1 VPIENF
7 LPVIDNRRFDDILAE
22 VRTRIPRYSPEWTDF
37 NDSDPGITLAQLFAW
52 MTDLLLYR
60 INLVPELNYLKF
72 LQLIGIELRPA
83 QPARAE
89 VTFPVKATAFGTF
102 VSVPIGTAV
111 ATDNS
116 AGGDSLVFET
126 IRNLVALK
134 ATLAA
139 VQVLDGYSFFNVTPV
154 NSAGNQGYEP
164 FGPAAAE
171 GSALMAGFDLND
183 TFPEVEINLAVFAEE
198 KQSSDTFT
206 SCGTPLNLPLTTSA
220 ISWEYWAGSGWRTL
234 TLLKDETDG
243 FLKSGHVYLK
253 APAAGL
259 MSKAVIGT
267 VASSLYWIRARLTRA
282 AYDRV
287 PRILAIRTNTVGV
300 IQAET
305 SRDEVLGGSTG
316 EPNQTFR
323 LVHSPVLLDSLT
335 VEVDEGTGFSAWKRV
350 DDFFS
355 SGPRHQVFVLNAT
368 TGEVRF
374 GDGVHGAIPT
384 ANVDNA
390 RANIVARVYRSGGGK
405 NGNVAAGEIKTPLG
419 SVAGIDVGKV
429 GNFQPAVGGSDEQS
443 IEDAKQRAASVL
455 RSGGRA
461 VTVSDFEELARQA
474 GNVRR
479 AKALPLYHPRFP
491 GTKIPGVVTV
501 IVVPDND
508 QPNPTPSEA
517 TIRLVC
523 AYLNQRRLLT
533 TELYVISPS
542 YVRVDTQIHLSVSP
556 LADLAAV
563 TAAAESTLVDYFHP
577 LRGGEDGLGWPFG
590 GTIFFSRVYHQL
602 LSVPGVARVDNVL
615 ISVDGETAADCTNV
629 PVPPAT
635 LLYSGQHQIVTA
647 YDISEDQ

>member
-1 VPIENF
+1 MPIESF

-60 INLVPELNYLKF
+60 IGLVPELNYLKF
-72 LQLIGIELRPA
+72 LQLIGIELQPS
-83 QPARAE
+83 QPASAE
-89 VTFPVKATAFGTF
+89 VTFPVKTSAPKTW
-102 VSVPIGTAV
+102 VSVPAGTPV
-111 ATDNS
+111 ATES
-116 AGGDSLVFET
+116 VGGDPPIVFET
-126 IRNLVALK
+126 TRELVALK
-134 ATLAA
+134 ATIAA
-139 VQVLDGYSFFNVTPV
+139 VQVLDGYSFFNVTSI
-154 NSAGNQGYEP
+154 NEAGNQGYEP

-171 GSALMAGFDLND
+171 GSALMIGFDLND
-183 TFPEVEINLAVFAEE
+183 AFPEVEINIAIFAEE
-198 KQSSDTFT
+198 KQSPDTFT
-206 SCGTPLNLPLTTSA
+206 SCGGSLNLPLTTST
-220 ISWEYWAGSGWRTL
+220 ISWEYWSGSSWRTL

-259 MSKAVIGT
+259 MAKTTAGT
-267 VASSLYWIRARLTRA
+267 VAATLYWIRARLTRA
-282 AYDRV
+282 AFDRV
-287 PRILAIRTNTVGV
+287 PRILALRTNTVGV
-300 IQAET
+300 IQAQT

-323 LVHSPVLLDSLT
+323 LIHAPVLMDSLSL
-335 VEVDEGTGFSAWKRV
+335 EVDEGTGFTVWKRV

-355 SGPRHQVFVLNAT
+355 SGPHDQVYVLNAT
-368 TGEVRF
+368 NGEIRF

-390 RANIVARVYRSGGGK
+390 GSNVVARVYRSGGGK
-405 NGNVAAGEIKTPLG
+405 NGNVAAGAIKTPLV
-419 SVAGIDVGKV
+419 SVIGIDDGKIS
-429 GNFQPAVGGSDEQS
+429 NLQPAVGGTDEQS

-455 RSGGRA
+455 RSNGRA
-461 VTVSDFEELARQA
+461 VTGSDFEELARQS

-508 QPNPTPSEA
+508 QPNPLPSEA

-533 TELYVISPS
+533 TELYVIPPS
-542 YVRVDTQIHLSVSP
+542 YVRIDTEVHLTVSP

-563 TAAAESTLVDYFHP
+563 TEAAQDALTEYFHP

-590 GTIFFSRVYHQL
+590 GTIFFSRVYQRL
-602 LSVPGVARVDNVL
+602 LSVPGVERVDSVA
-615 ISVDGETAADCTNV
+615 ITVDGETAPDCTNI
-629 PVPPAT
+629 PIPAVT
-635 LLYSGQHQIVTA
+635 LLFSGVHQVVTA
-647 YDISEDQ
+647 YDFSEDQ